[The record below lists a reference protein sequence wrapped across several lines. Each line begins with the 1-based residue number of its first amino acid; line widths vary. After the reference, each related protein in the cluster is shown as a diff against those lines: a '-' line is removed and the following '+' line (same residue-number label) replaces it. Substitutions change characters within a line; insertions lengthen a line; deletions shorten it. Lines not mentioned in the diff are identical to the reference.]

1 MKIVA
6 LEEEDERDAWPLAG
20 GGGAV
25 AGCTGTLRSSSFS
38 SFNSLPGG
46 QQGCV
51 GAWDAFMGTK

>member
-1 MKIVA
+1 MREMLGLWQV
-6 LEEEDERDAWPLAG
+6 
-20 GGGAV
+20 GGAV